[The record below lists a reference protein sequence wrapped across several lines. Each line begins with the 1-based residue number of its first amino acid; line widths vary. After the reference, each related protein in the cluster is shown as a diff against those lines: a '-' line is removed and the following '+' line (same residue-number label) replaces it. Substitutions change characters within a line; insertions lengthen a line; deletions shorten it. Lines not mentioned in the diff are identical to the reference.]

1 MITPTVY
8 NLLGERNSYFIAP
21 SITVILAQAGIHCG
35 KTYAPPTKG
44 DLRIRYEGPL

>member
-21 SITVILAQAGIHCG
+21 SITFIPAQAGIHRG
-35 KTYAPPTKG
+35 KTHASSIKSGLP
-44 DLRIRYEGPL
+44 D